1 VSATRAAPAW
11 GLGSSGPWPPA
22 TPHGQAPTPYL
33 YKTPPKNIPDPKN
46 SRVTD
51 PKIPEVSAWRAMAG
65 ALRRG
70 RSGPY
75 ALIFS
80 GRGVRACPHEGPR
93 DLLLLC
99 SLKLTD
105 YSVLSSEITM
115 ARGNLSGMSVEAL
128 MDLRKR
134 VDEML
139 LKRRAEIE
147 KRLERMEAI
156 AVVGGRGQRASALR
170 GRKVPPKYRG
180 PSGETWAGRG
190 VKPKWMVE
198 ALKKGKKMEDFLIAR
213 KRKARRR

>member
-1 VSATRAAPAW
+1 VHVFEARHAAWPWWTEPLARSLAFAMLALERRSGSLVFRCCAVLFSRRRLIAACARRDSVGGCARYSLALATPA
-11 GLGSSGPWPPA
+11 
-22 TPHGQAPTPYL
+22 PHGQAPTPYL

-99 SLKLTD
+99 SLK
-105 YSVLSSEITM
+105 
-115 ARGNLSGMSVEAL
+115 
-128 MDLRKR
+128 
-134 VDEML
+134 
-139 LKRRAEIE
+139 
-147 KRLERMEAI
+147 
-156 AVVGGRGQRASALR
+156 
-170 GRKVPPKYRG
+170 
-180 PSGETWAGRG
+180 PSQTI
-190 VKPKWMVE
+190 P
-198 ALKKGKKMEDFLIAR
+198 FS
-213 KRKARRR
+213 RRRSLWQR